1 MKFNH
6 TFAPLA
12 LGCLLAGVPAQAT
25 SFTYT
30 YQGNDFSVAD
40 VVIPGNIIGTSII
53 TTSDAISGSFTV
65 NLPLAANLN
74 NQVLLPRSGPD
85 LMSVS
90 FTDGAGDT
98 EPVNLN
104 DSFVVVSTDSKGN
117 ITSWKIDV
125 YSVTGATTFLTCSS
139 TNDLTCGYR
148 PVSGDE
154 PEYSQDFAVIFS
166 TVDGI
171 DAVNDGFTFNDPG
184 TWTRSVAWTPE
195 PSSFWL
201 LGTGVLLLGGF
212 AVRRNARFR
221 SKQN

>member
-6 TFAPLA
+6 AFASLA

-53 TTSDAISGSFTV
+53 TTSDAISGSFIV

-74 NQVLLPRSGPD
+74 NQVLLPRSGAD

-90 FTDGAGDT
+90 FTDGAGQT

-104 DSFVVVSTDSKGN
+104 NSFVMVSTDSKGH
-117 ITSWKIDV
+117 ITFWEIDMS
-125 YSVTGATTFLTCSS
+125 SVSGAISFLTCSS
-139 TNDLTCGYR
+139 TNDLTCGDR

-154 PEYSQDFAVIFS
+154 PEYAQDGAVILS
-166 TVDGI
+166 TLDGI
-171 DAVNDGFTFNDPG
+171 DAVNDGFLFNDPG

-212 AVRRNARFR
+212 AMRRNARFW